1 MADVR
6 RLVQYTGPAQG
17 WQSRF
22 CPATP
27 IPHPPGRRE
36 TERKRFASLIKAVE
50 RIRIRDGMTNA
61 ELARGSGTG
70 ANVVSGWLNGRAIGR
85 GESVQRLKA
94 FLNSYTASKQR

>member
-1 MADVR
+1 VAYSLSR
-6 RLVQYTGPAQG
+6 R
-17 WQSRF
+17 R
-22 CPATP
+22 
-27 IPHPPGRRE
+27 PGRRE

-61 ELARGSGTG
+61 ELARGIGTG

-85 GESVQRLKA
+85 EESVQRLKA